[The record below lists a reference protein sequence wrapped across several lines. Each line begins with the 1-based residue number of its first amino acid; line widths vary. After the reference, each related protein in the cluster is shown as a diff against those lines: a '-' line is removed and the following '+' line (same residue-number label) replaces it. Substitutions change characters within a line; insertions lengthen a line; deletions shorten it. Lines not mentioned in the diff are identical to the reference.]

1 MARQTKPLTDT
12 EINKAKPRE
21 KDYKL
26 TDGMGLYLLVTK
38 AGGKHWKLKYSFEG
52 KEQKVSLGAYPL
64 VSLVD
69 ARGLRDE
76 HKRKLLNGINPAYEL
91 KEKKEAE
98 KIEEIRNLNTF
109 EKIARDRLAKVE
121 NEISESHYKRTLRG
135 LENDVFPLIG
145 NMPINDIQASDII
158 KILQTM
164 MKRDVKDSTKK
175 VYHSISKIFKW
186 AVAHGIATRN
196 PANDIQASEIIGKQK
211 IVNYPTITD
220 DAGIRGLLLAID
232 SYQGEYTT
240 KQALKFMAYVFVRTI
255 NIRHAEWSEIDFKT
269 KQWIIPA
276 DKMKTRNALIVPLT
290 DSAITILED
299 MKQYSG
305 DGKYIFPSLK
315 SKTAPMSDNTL
326 LGAIR
331 RLGYTKEEFTPHGFR
346 SMFSTIAHEKSKFNH
361 EVIETQLAHSV
372 GNNVSKAYN
381 RAKYLDERVE
391 LMQWWSD
398 YLDELISA
406 EVVE

>member
-1 MARQTKPLTDT
+1 MARRTIPLTDT
-12 EINKAKPRE
+12 EIKNAKPKE

-26 TDGMGLYLLVTK
+26 TDGMGLYLLITK
-38 AGGKHWKLKYSFEG
+38 AGGKHWKLKYTFEG
-52 KEQKVSLGAYPL
+52 KEQKISLGAYPII
-64 VSLVD
+64 SLVD

-91 KEKKEAE
+91 KEKKETE
-98 KIEEIRNLNTF
+98 KIEEIKNLNTF

-121 NEISESHYKRTLRG
+121 SEISESHYKRTLRG
-135 LENDVFPLIG
+135 LENDCFPYIG
-145 NMPINDIQASDII
+145 NMPIDDIQASDII

-196 PANDIQASEIIGKQK
+196 PANDIDVSEIIGKQK
-211 IVNYPTITD
+211 VVNYPTITD

-232 SYQGEYTT
+232 SYQGEHTT

-255 NIRHAEWSEIDFKT
+255 NIRHAQWSEIDFKT

-290 DSAITILED
+290 NSAISILED
-299 MKQYSG
+299 MKQYSA
-305 DGKYIFPSLK
+305 DEKYIFPSVK
-315 SKTAPMSDNTL
+315 SRTAPMSDNTL
-326 LGAIR
+326 LGTIR

-398 YLDELISA
+398 YLDNLMSEG
-406 EVVE
+406 VFK